1 MAAEKPTLPVGES
14 GSYRRPGKNPFLPGN
29 RPSDKKTAQIPN
41 ALEVCNQIEARNLEI
56 LDQRYKATGSTAAR
70 VERDRYANILKETC
84 EERAREKGYFD
95 PIGDIFDFLF
105 GGDDQASNF
114 RHSPTSPT
122 WPPSKPTPDGGQM
135 PIPAPPP
142 AA

>member
-105 GGDDQASNF
+105 GGGDQAF
-114 RHSPTSPT
+114 KHPTA
-122 WPPSKPTPDGGQM
+122 PDGWGTL
-135 PIPAPPP
+135 PGKPPGP
-142 AA
+142 RPRPS